1 MTGFDNE
8 KQIIEALDNV
18 HFSKLNNNL
27 KKAILKINNNKKPS
41 IISAKKYGGQ
51 DKADLSIILDGNE
64 YSISVK
70 MGSGNSVHQE
80 SVEGFI
86 TYLKNSFDDNK
97 SVFDDLRHF
106 TWCDETLDG
115 TGLFSARMSVFKYKK
130 NYPLKI
136 KNIQSYFDKH
146 INELLKR
153 FLITGKVSNK
163 KADFLLY
170 GDTSKCTIVSENNL
184 LNYAI
189 NTKKKPISIGVLTF
203 QVWNRI
209 LTKPKNDHKRGKIQ
223 LKWGTL
229 ENDIEKI

>member
-8 KQIIEALDNV
+8 KQIIEVLDNV
-18 HFSKLNNNL
+18 QFSKLNNNL

-41 IISAKKYGGQ
+41 IILAKKYGGH
-51 DKADLSIILDGNE
+51 DKADLSIILDGKE

-80 SVEGFI
+80 PVEGFI

-153 FLITGKVSNK
+153 FLIRVII
-163 KADFLLY
+163 
-170 GDTSKCTIVSENNL
+170 KCFNN
-184 LNYAI
+184 
-189 NTKKKPISIGVLTF
+189 
-203 QVWNRI
+203 
-209 LTKPKNDHKRGKIQ
+209 GKICWHSTPSCSIYI
-223 LKWGTL
+223 L
-229 ENDIEKI
+229 NCF